1 MQQAKSEQK
10 SELTKFLRRKASRAL
25 SPAIDALAKEA
36 AARHPGTLALMFY
49 GSCLRDGKTEGKV
62 ADLYLLV
69 EDLHE
74 ALGHKL
80 SAFACSLL
88 PPNVYYLEVAH
99 EGETLRAKYSILT
112 LSQFEKGTT
121 AGRLHPYLWA
131 RFAQPVA
138 LKITAPGEARETVT
152 ARVAEALAHAA
163 ITTVREAIPL
173 LPEAFG
179 VEDLWAGAFSE
190 TYRTELRAEKSG
202 RALSIV
208 KTNQTY
214 YSELTP
220 LVLASIA
227 GVERDDLKGEQRYY
241 ATTTRL
247 GGFRASAKWI
257 LRRIWGKL
265 LSVAR
270 LIKAAF
276 TFNGGARYIAW
287 KIERHSG
294 HHIEVKPWMD
304 RHPILA
310 ALTLFFRLYKK
321 GAFR

>member
-1 MQQAKSEQK
+1 MQQAQND
-10 SELTKFLRRKASRAL
+10 LIKFLRRKGSRAL

-36 AARHPGTLALMFY
+36 VAHHPGTLALLFY
-49 GSCLRDGKTEGKV
+49 GSCLRDDGTEGKV

-69 EDLHE
+69 EDLE
-74 ALGHKL
+74 TALGHKL
-80 SAFACSLL
+80 SALACSLL
-88 PPNVYYLEVAH
+88 PPNVYYLEVAY
-99 EGETLRAKYSILT
+99 EDKILRAKYALLT

-121 AGRLHPYLWA
+121 AQRLHPYLWA

-138 LKITAPGEARETVT
+138 LKITAEGTAREEVT
-152 ARVAEALAHAA
+152 ARVSEALANAA
-163 ITTVREAIPL
+163 VTTASEAVAL

-179 VEDLWAGAFSE
+179 VEDLWAGAFSA
-190 TYRTELRAEKSG
+190 TYRTELRAEKPG

-208 KTNQTY
+208 RTNQAY
-214 YSELTP
+214 YNELTP
-220 LVLASIA
+220 LVLASVP

-241 ATTTRL
+241 ATITRL
-247 GGFRASAKWI
+247 GGLRAGAKWI
-257 LRRIWGKL
+257 LRRFWGKL

-270 LIKAAF
+270 LMKAAF

-294 HHIEVKPWMD
+294 HHIEVKPWME